1 MPAFFSNKVVRIVLA
16 LLLATMLIELKY
28 NELCYLMSC
37 IQLLSLGFLGG
48 RLVPGK
54 RSLFFYVNLFLLVA
68 ASFWIQQYTPAGF
81 KTGFELFRFLLTG
94 ALFGISSLQKK
105 LSLWIFAA
113 MLFGVEFGIVFPELA
128 VETKRFGD
136 IFLRL
141 IKTLV
146 APLLFS
152 TLVVGI
158 AGHSDLKQVGR
169 IGLKSILYFEIITT
183 FALFIGLA
191 SINLSKAGMGAELGN
206 LAPTEANLAKSAELM
221 EQTHQHKDYL
231 VDIFPEN
238 FAKAIV
244 ENQVLQIVV
253 FSIVFAI
260 ALSMVKNAHH
270 KQTMLNW
277 TESLSEV
284 MFKFTDIIM
293 YLAPLAVFGAIA
305 HTVATAGID
314 ILLNLMK
321 LVGTLYVA
329 LVIFIGVVFVP
340 IALIAKLPLRRF
352 ISAVT
357 EPVSLAFA
365 TASSEAALP
374 KALENMERFGVPK
387 KIAGFVI
394 PTGYSFNLDG
404 TTLYLSMATVFVAQL
419 SGIELSIG
427 QQIGI
432 CLTLMLTSKGVA
444 GVRGASFVILTSTV
458 AEYGLD
464 VQRASIILGIDALMD
479 MGRTAVNVLGNCL
492 ASAVIA
498 RSEGELVLSEEYS
511 DTQL

>member
-1 MPAFFSNKVVRIVLA
+1 MKSPFSIFWYVTIFAF
-16 LLLATMLIELKY
+16 
-28 NELCYLMSC
+28 C
-37 IQLLSLGFLGG
+37 GFLFFLESKLPAVDP
-48 RLVPGK
+48 LVFIGL
-54 RSLFFYVNLFLLVA
+54 RYLGMGYLLVI
-68 ASFWIQQYTPAGF
+68 SF
-81 KTGFELFRFLLTG
+81 FR
-94 ALFGISSLQKK
+94 KK

-113 MLFGVEFGIVFPELA
+113 MLIGVEVGIDFPGFAIEM
-128 VETKRFGD
+128 KRFGD
-136 IFLRL
+136 IFLRM

-146 APLLFS
+146 APLLFA

-158 AGHSDLKQVGR
+158 AGHSNLRQVGR
-169 IGLKSILYFEIITT
+169 IGLKSILYFEIVTT

-191 SINLSKAGMGAELGN
+191 AINISKAGEGV
-206 LAPTEANLAKSAELM
+206 TIEATSENRDKSAELLTQL
-221 EQTHQHKDYL
+221 EKPKDHF
-231 VDIFPEN
+231 VEIFPEN
-238 FAKAIV
+238 FAKAMV

-253 FSIVFAI
+253 FSVIFAI
-260 ALSMVKNAHH
+260 ALSLVKNTRH
-270 KQTMLNW
+270 KETMLNW

-284 MFKFTDIIM
+284 MFKFTDIVM

-305 HTVATAGID
+305 STVSKSGVEV
-314 ILLNLMK
+314 LMHLMQ

-329 LVIFIGVVFVP
+329 LIVFVLVILLP
-340 IALIAKLPLRRF
+340 IALIAKIPIKRF

-357 EPVSLAFA
+357 EPLSLAFA

-387 KIAGFVI
+387 KIVGFVI

-404 TTLYLSMATVFVAQL
+404 TTLYLSMATVFVAQM
-419 SGIELSIG
+419 SGIELSLG

-458 AEYGLD
+458 SEYGLD
-464 VQRASIILGIDALMD
+464 IEKASVILGVDALMD
-479 MGRTAVNVLGNCL
+479 MGRTSVNVLGNCL

-498 RSEGELVLSEEYS
+498 RSEGELVLDGEYK
-511 DTQL
+511 DVEL